1 MAGVGEGKRDRK
13 IYLTT
18 FFAGARAEFPDSLQ
32 VFEHLDISTDGSDQ
46 VGAEDG
52 DVACVGEVDEGG
64 EADYQVGREHL
75 WLLDGD
81 DRAPA
86 VGDELGVAS
95 HISDNSAHLG
105 RCVANSSPFTVYSH
119 CVGT

>member
-32 VFEHLDISTDGSDQ
+32 VLEHLDISTDSGDQ

-64 EADYQVGREHL
+64 EADYQVGRQHL
-75 WLLDGD
+75 GLLDGD
-81 DRAPA
+81 HRPPA

-105 RCVANSSPFTVYSH
+105 RCVANSSPLTVYSH